1 MDDLDVDAAGV
12 PLGLLAPDDVLDL
25 MGFVLRQGWRYLD
38 NLESA
43 AARGLG
49 LAVGGLSEEA
59 LADAEVLR
67 RLCEVVRLAEARA
80 VVGRDGQTVIR
91 MEDVRVFRARKSL
104 ASVFRRERGER
115 GASGVDPRG
124 GERVAAFEEAGI
136 VLADDQRLVV
146 AQYRYEP
153 GLRGELE
160 PEQAAKA
167 LVAAVCGRGPRTQDA
182 AQAWLNRRYDADPA
196 RFPLPVLEVVREH
209 ARGRE
214 PSADSLRAL
223 LEILLDRSAVVGPR
237 EERAGDRDGAVA

>member
-1 MDDLDVDAAGV
+1 MGMGDLDVDAAGV

-43 AARGLG
+43 EARGSG
-49 LAVGGLSEEA
+49 LAVVGLSDEA

-67 RLCEVVRLAEARA
+67 RLCEVVRLAEERA

-104 ASVFRRERGER
+104 ASVFRGERGEPEV
-115 GASGVDPRG
+115 APRG

-136 VLADDQRLVV
+136 GLADDQRLVV

-167 LVAAVCGRGPRTQDA
+167 LVAAVSGRGPRTQDA

-196 RFPLPVLEVVREH
+196 CFPLPVLEVVREH

-223 LEILLDRSAVVGPR
+223 LEILLHRSALVGPR